1 MEISGID
8 RSSRSTRPTDV
19 LWRYQVLIEVVD
31 LPVYG
36 RIMEISGIDRSS
48 RSTRPTDVLW
58 RYQVLIEVVDLP
70 VLRTYYG
77 DIRY

>member
-8 RSSRSTRPTDV
+8 RISRS
-19 LWRYQVLIEVVD
+19 LWRYE
-31 LPVYG
+31 
-36 RIMEISGIDRSS
+36 
-48 RSTRPTDVLW
+48 
-58 RYQVLIEVVDLP
+58 VLIEVVDLP

>member
-19 LWRYQVLIEVVD
+19 LWRYQVLT
-31 LPVYG
+31 
-36 RIMEISGIDRSS
+36 IDRSS
-48 RSTRPTDVLW
+48 RYTRPTDVLC

>member
-8 RSSRSTRPTDV
+8 RSSRSTRLTDV
-19 LWRYQVLIEVVD
+19 LW
-31 LPVYG
+31 
-36 RIMEISGIDRSS
+36 S
-48 RSTRPTDVLW
+48 
-58 RYQVLIEVVDLP
+58 YQVLIEVVDLP

>member
-8 RSSRSTRPTDV
+8 RSSRSTR
-19 LWRYQVLIEVVD
+19 L
-31 LPVYG
+31 
-36 RIMEISGIDRSS
+36 
-48 RSTRPTDVLW
+48 TDVLW

>member
-19 LWRYQVLIEVVD
+19 LWRYQVSIEVVD
-31 LPVYG
+31 
-36 RIMEISGIDRSS
+36 
-48 RSTRPTDVLW
+48 
-58 RYQVLIEVVDLP
+58 QP

-77 DIRY
+77 DIRYR